1 MVNELGRKQTIEIM
15 NEYADHG
22 QSFLFIISFDMEHN
36 FVMNPG
42 EATDAGIRY
51 RTPFHAS
58 KDPDYRV
65 PEELI
70 FRKFPVSKD
79 RYRKAF
85 EFLQERIRMGD
96 SYLINLTFPS
106 LLETNLDLETIYAK
120 SEAPYKLLMPGQFVL
135 FSPEAFI
142 RIEKD
147 QIYSHPM
154 KGTID
159 ASIPDAERLLLND
172 RKERA
177 EHHTIVDLIRN
188 DLSMI
193 AHDVRMKRFK
203 YLDLIRTREKDLYQ
217 MSSEITGRL
226 EPGYRQKM
234 GELVFRML
242 PAGSVTGAPKKR
254 TLELIREAEGYDRG
268 YYTGIFGYFDGR
280 DLDSAV
286 MIRFIEKQGEQLIYK
301 SGGGITYMSEWE
313 KEYNELCD
321 KVYVPFY

>member
-1 MVNELGRKQTIEIM
+1 MVNELGRKQTTEIM

-22 QSFLFIISFDMEHN
+22 QPFLFIISFDMEHN
-36 FVMNPG
+36 FVLHPG
-42 EATDAGIRY
+42 DAAEAGIRY

-58 KDPDYRV
+58 KDPDYSM
-65 PEELI
+65 PEEVI

-96 SYLINLTFPS
+96 SYLINLTFPT
-106 LLETNLDLETIYAK
+106 LLETNLDLETFYAK

-147 QIYSHPM
+147 QVYSHPM

-159 ASIPDAERLLLND
+159 ASIPDAEKLLLND

-226 EPGYRQKM
+226 EPGYRQKI

-286 MIRFIEKQGEQLIYK
+286 MIRFIEKQGEHLIYK